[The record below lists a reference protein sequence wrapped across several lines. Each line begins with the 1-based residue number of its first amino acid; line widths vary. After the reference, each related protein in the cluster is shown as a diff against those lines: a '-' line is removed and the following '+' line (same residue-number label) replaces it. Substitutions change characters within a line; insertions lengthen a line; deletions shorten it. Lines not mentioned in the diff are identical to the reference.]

1 MIQAIVLK
9 IVKDKL
15 ISELIEYSG
24 ITKDNKDDNEIE
36 DKIVGFLNDH
46 IDIPF
51 IAEDVEEDIIKAIIH
66 TVKAL
71 IIEEL

>member
-15 ISELIEYSG
+15 ISEIIEFSG
-24 ITKDNKDDNEIE
+24 ITKGNKDDNEIE
-36 DKIVGFLNDH
+36 DKIVSFLNDH

>member
-15 ISELIEYSG
+15 ISELIEFSG

-36 DKIVGFLNDH
+36 DKIVSFLNDH

-66 TVKAL
+66 TVKAVN
-71 IIEEL
+71 IEEL